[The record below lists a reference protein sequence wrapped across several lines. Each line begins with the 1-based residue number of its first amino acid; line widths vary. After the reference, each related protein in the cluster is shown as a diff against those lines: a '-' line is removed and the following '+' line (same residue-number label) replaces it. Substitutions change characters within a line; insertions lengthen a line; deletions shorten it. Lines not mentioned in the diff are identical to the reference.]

1 MGLSPP
7 PLQRHSALHVI
18 WGLVRVTSPHPVSSP
33 APRQVQTILGENWKN
48 LFNLQIQDPP
58 RPCSI
63 CVLIQKFPFQILAS
77 FNHQM
82 LPKLNCP
89 PNKSISMVK
98 LCLATATGSW
108 LLLLPSIKIEIGLG
122 QDKGRQT
129 ALKRRSQEIK
139 AFLIVP
145 PWTPDLIL
153 RDNCLIALVTIGP
166 RCKGARG
173 ASTSNNAP
181 YLLSKVRQRLF

>member
-48 LFNLQIQDPP
+48 LFNLQIQDPLGHALF
-58 RPCSI
+58 
-63 CVLIQKFPFQILAS
+63 VFWYKNFPFRYWHHSTIKCYQ
-77 FNHQM
+77 N
-82 LPKLNCP
+82 
-89 PNKSISMVK
+89 SI
-98 LCLATATGSW
+98 A
-108 LLLLPSIKIEIGLG
+108 LLTRAFPWWSCVWRPQQAVGCSSPSSIKIEIGLG

-145 PWTPDLIL
+145 PGPRT
-153 RDNCLIALVTIGP
+153 RSCLITA
-166 RCKGARG
+166 
-173 ASTSNNAP
+173 
-181 YLLSKVRQRLF
+181 